1 MKYLKKFFQTN
12 FFIVFLI
19 LFGCHSP
26 EPYIYRQTFIDR
38 IKHPALPGWLTDQVP
53 ENCVIGIARKT
64 SNHEKMQSAAKQMA
78 SIEYNRNHA
87 SITIEKNASRT
98 EDDPQLSGKAE
109 FKLNVSAFPQETK
122 KILSRLILQDS
133 TFLFD
138 YYICLFSLGDQN
150 IATKLKETKVVKSPK
165 YFGQNLLV
173 QNDNGLTFH
182 STARSSDLI
191 KAWQK
196 AAENARLEISNY
208 YEKEVQTALINQDER
223 ITKDIVLETKRIL
236 SNLEIEKSFIA
247 SETRDNLQIFKVYHR
262 FRVVK

>member
-1 MKYLKKFFQTN
+1 MKYLKKFFQRS
-12 FFIVFLI
+12 FFIVFLTF
-19 LFGCHSP
+19 LGCLSP

-64 SNHEKMQSAAKQMA
+64 SDHEKMQSAAKQMA
-78 SIEYNRNHA
+78 SIEHSRNHA
-87 SITIEKNASRT
+87 SITIEKKSSRT

-109 FKLNVSAFPQETK
+109 FKLNVSASPQKAK

-150 IATKLKETKVVKSPK
+150 IATKLKEAKVVKSPK

-173 QNDNGLTFH
+173 QNDNSLIFH

-196 AAENARLEISNY
+196 AAENARLEISKY
-208 YEKEVQTALINQDER
+208 YEKEVQTVLINKSER

-236 SNLEIEKSFIA
+236 SNLKIEKSFIS
-247 SETRDNLQIFKVYHR
+247 SETRDNLQIFKVYHK
-262 FRVVK
+262 FRIVK